1 VSVVVGPALVAARPR
16 RTRGA
21 RRSLRVVERNLRAY
35 RRTWMPLVTGIVEPV
50 LFLLS
55 MGIGVGKLVGDL
67 PGPGGDLISYRQ
79 FVAPGLL
86 AMAAMNG
93 AIFDTTFNFF
103 VKFKYMH
110 TYDGML
116 ATPLG
121 VDDVARGEV
130 AWSLLRGA
138 FYAACF
144 LVTMLAFGLVQSWW
158 GVLALPVAL
167 LIGFAFAGAG
177 LGATTF
183 MRSFVDFDYVAL
195 ALMPL
200 FLFSTTFFPLD
211 RYPRWL
217 EIVVQCTPLYQGV
230 ELSRAVILGDVHIGL
245 VGHVLYLALM
255 GWLGMRVAGRRLTH
269 LLQP

>member
-1 VSVVVGPALVAARPR
+1 MSIVVAPARVGRLGGRDG
-16 RTRGA
+16 T
-21 RRSLRVVERNLRAY
+21 RRSMRIVERNLRAY
-35 RRTWMPLVTGIVEPV
+35 RRMWLPLATGIVEPV

-55 MGIGVGKLVGDL
+55 IGIGVGELVGDL
-67 PGPGGDLISYRQ
+67 PGPGGDPISYRQ
-79 FVAPGLL
+79 FVAPGMM

-93 AIFDTTFNFF
+93 AIFDTTYNFF
-103 VKFKYMH
+103 VKFKYSH

-121 VDDVARGEV
+121 VNDVARGEV
-130 AWSLLRGA
+130 TWALLRGA

-144 LVTMLAFGLVQSWW
+144 VVAMLLFGLVESWW
-158 GVLALPVAL
+158 ALLAVPVSL

-177 LGATTF
+177 LGATTYL
-183 MRSFVDFDYVAL
+183 RSFVDFDFITL
-195 ALMPL
+195 AIMPL
-200 FLFSTTFFPLD
+200 FLFSATFFPLD

-217 EIVVQCTPLYQGV
+217 ELVVQGTPLYQGV

-245 VGHVLYLALM
+245 LWHALYLVVM
-255 GWLGMRVAGRRLTH
+255 GTIGLRIAAARLAK

>member
-1 VSVVVGPALVAARPR
+1 MSVVAEPAVALSR
-16 RTRGA
+16 RGRDDGA
-21 RRSLRVVERNLRAY
+21 RRSLRIVERNVRAY
-35 RRTWMPLVTGIVEPV
+35 RRMLMPLLTGVVEPV

-55 MGIGVGKLVGDL
+55 IGVGVGELVGDL
-67 PGPGGDLISYRQ
+67 PGPGGDPIPYRQ
-79 FVAPGLL
+79 FVAPGMM

-93 AIFDTTFNFF
+93 AIFDTTYNFF

-116 ATPLG
+116 ATPLS

-130 AWSLLRGA
+130 TWSLLRGA

-144 LVTMLAFGLVQSWW
+144 VVAMLLFGLVESWW
-158 GVLALPVAL
+158 AVLAVPVAL

-183 MRSFVDFDYVAL
+183 MRSFVDFDYVTL

-200 FLFSTTFFPLD
+200 FLFSATFFPLD

-217 EIVVQCTPLYQGV
+217 EIAVQCTPLYQGV
-230 ELSRAVILGDVHIGL
+230 ALSRAVVLGDVHL
-245 VGHVLYLALM
+245 DLLWHAAYLAVM
-255 GWLGMRVAGRRLTH
+255 GWIGMRVAARRLAT